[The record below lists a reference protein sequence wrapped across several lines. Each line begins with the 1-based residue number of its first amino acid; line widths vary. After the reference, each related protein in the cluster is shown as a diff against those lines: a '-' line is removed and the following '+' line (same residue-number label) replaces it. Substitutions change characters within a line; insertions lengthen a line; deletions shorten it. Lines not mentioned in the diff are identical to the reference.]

1 VLDIVDGTF
10 ADLTGL
16 ACWGVEWEP
25 QLGLKFSFGKPVMRV
40 REPIVASSGSPMTHR
55 IRSYRN
61 VTVNGEWW
69 FWCWT
74 AEWELRLA
82 DDPRPITATSIPMRR
97 MRSLRFLDGQR
108 LLAAGVDPDNGIT
121 ELLFDLGAAL
131 RLWAD
136 RSEPVDV
143 WALYKPSGR
152 VLLIRSDGLYSHER
166 GTAAERWRVRA

>member
-1 VLDIVDGTF
+1 
-10 ADLTGL
+10 
-16 ACWGVEWEP
+16 
-25 QLGLKFSFGKPVMRV
+25 
-40 REPIVASSGSPMTHR
+40 
-55 IRSYRN
+55 
-61 VTVNGEWW
+61 
-69 FWCWT
+69 
-74 AEWELRLA
+74 
-82 DDPRPITATSIPMRR
+82 MRR

-143 WALYKPSGR
+143 WALYKPNGR